1 MIINHYAAFSLTPQD
16 APHFLLH
23 LKKSFAC
30 IKWHFY
36 VLFCRGEDFFN
47 NSLIIN
53 RKCYFMDFKDV
64 VGINLII
71 YFFLPIF
78 SIFYSQRE
86 DYIVWFKAL
95 TLISSGWNFYCFG
108 WKILLF
114 RIKFFLYSWWKFY
127 ECLRHALISEQK
139 IITKY
144 SKD

>member
-1 MIINHYAAFSLTPQD
+1 MT
-16 APHFLLH
+16 FLCAL
-23 LKKSFAC
+23 FAEVK
-30 IKWHFY
+30 I
-36 VLFCRGEDFFN
+36 FFN

-108 WKILLF
+108 LNFSFVLDENFMSVNAMLWFQNKKRGKNYYKIFKRLVQNIN
-114 RIKFFLYSWWKFY
+114 RIMNIIDFLMKNY
-127 ECLRHALISEQK
+127 HK
-139 IITKY
+139 I
-144 SKD
+144 